1 MVPSLRAPRKCNAP
15 SSRGTASD
23 AIRTRAEEKGRAP
36 SLQEPNGR
44 PDRDLGAQLPVWRNG
59 IRRGLKILRPPKA
72 CGFESRLRHQAI
84 LLAFLLLSPALAHAE
99 VVSQFF
105 SVARSSTGAALPS
118 ATVGIYLAGT
128 STTAPIFSDP
138 AGTTPKSN
146 PFLTDAQGNFSFFSA
161 PGLYKVVVTK
171 VGTGTFTTDQVP
183 VGTQL
188 HAARHTSG
196 PDTIFLQSL
205 PGLLLPGQVTP
216 GSLTSTQLS
225 PTAGILESQ
234 TAFSFPSHSNANDP
248 SSGQKSALVGT
259 YGLPGSSNRFVT
271 TQDPRLSDARTTLSH
286 GATHGAAGSD
296 PVTIAPSQISASIV
310 GSTAATGL
318 ATTTHHAAHQL
329 GGGDQ
334 VDVTGLSGVLASPQT
349 VAAQANGSSVATR
362 SALDFVDGTNTTVT
376 LTDDPGSGR
385 VTVRVDSPQTQTVS
399 LLSGSTTVANPVAS
413 LSFDP
418 GQFSVTQS
426 PTGAGHVSVST
437 GGVAAGGDVSGFLA
451 SLTVSKLQGRTL
463 ASTAPSTGDRI
474 AWSGSQWAPTPN
486 PSFVVQQAGAN
497 VSTNPSS
504 LNFQSGFGV
513 STSGSQANVV
523 LDLSTQVINA
533 VKLQGIPV
541 LSTPPNDQQ
550 VLRYVLADAAWEP
563 STLTPNPSFR
573 TISAPGGSNPVAT
586 IVGDTLTLLATAPM
600 TLTGSSGAKSVTV
613 AVSDATTSTKGVVE
627 LAGDLAGTAASPS
640 VVSLRGTAVSPTGP
654 TIGQVLKYD
663 GSTWAPGTDNTGGGG
678 VNLVTAGNGVTVV
691 SNTTTLN
698 FATGL
703 DVTQS
708 PTGQGNIAINLGA
721 LANVSATQL
730 KGSPLCSSFSPTT
743 NQLLQYTG
751 TCWGPAMPAATG
763 VTSVSLT
770 TPGTLF
776 TVSGSPVTGSGTIT
790 LSAVSQTA
798 NTVFSGPTSGGAAAG
813 TFRALVAADLPVVA
827 LGSKTTGNY
836 VASLATGSGLTGGA
850 SGSAGA
856 PLTLSAVDAGASTK
870 GVVEL
875 NTDLGGTAASPTVV
889 GFQGRPVSST
899 APATGNT
906 WIWGG
911 TSWTP
916 GTPVTNLSSVT
927 GTLAAGNVAQNL
939 TITSAG
945 AVDAGAV
952 KSGTLANA
960 RLGTARTQFK
970 TFTILYPND
979 SAGNDVG
986 YVYFPYAATLTQVA
1000 ARVRGSSGA
1009 CDSNVKDNG
1018 STVLSSNLSATL
1030 AGAATTTISS
1040 PNVTAGDWVSFYVG
1054 GCTGSTTELSV
1065 TLVYSP
1071 N

>member
-1 MVPSLRAPRKCNAP
+1 VGLTRGAVLSL
-15 SSRGTASD
+15 
-23 AIRTRAEEKGRAP
+23 
-36 SLQEPNGR
+36 L
-44 PDRDLGAQLPVWRNG
+44 
-59 IRRGLKILRPPKA
+59 
-72 CGFESRLRHQAI
+72 
-84 LLAFLLLSPALAHAE
+84 FLLLLPVVARAE

-118 ATVGIYLAGT
+118 ATVGVYLAGT
-128 STTAPIFSDP
+128 STSAPIFSDP
-138 AGTTPKSN
+138 TGSTPKSN
-146 PFLTDAQGNFSFFSA
+146 PFLTDSLGNYNFFAS
-161 PGLYKVVVTK
+161 PGIYKVVVTK

-234 TAFSFPSHSNANDP
+234 LALPFPSHSNANDP

-271 TQDPRLSDARTTLSH
+271 TQDPRLSDARPALSH
-286 GATHGAAGSD
+286 GATHGVAGSD
-296 PVTIAPSQISASIV
+296 PVTIAPAQISSSIA
-310 GSTAATGL
+310 GSAAAAGL
-318 ATTTHHAAHQL
+318 ATTNHHATHQL

-334 VDVTGLSGVLASPQT
+334 VDVTGLSGVLASPQAVST
-349 VAAQANGSSVATR
+349 QVNGSSIATH
-362 SALDFVDGTNTTVT
+362 SILDFIDGTNTTVS
-376 LTDDPGSGR
+376 LVDDSGAGR
-385 VTVRVDSPQTQTVS
+385 VKIRIDSPQTQTVS

-426 PTGAGHVSVST
+426 PTGAGHVSVAP

-451 SLTVSKLQGRTL
+451 SLTVSKLQGRTV
-463 ASTAPSTGDRI
+463 ASTAPSTGDRL
-474 AWSGSQWAPTPN
+474 AWSGSQWAPTGN
-486 PSFVVQQAGAN
+486 PSFVVQQAGSN
-497 VSTNPSS
+497 VSTNPTS

-513 STSGSQANVV
+513 SAAGSQANVV
-523 LDLSTQVINA
+523 LDLSSQVIDA
-533 VKLQGIPV
+533 VKLQGVPI
-541 LSTPPNDQQ
+541 LSTPPTDQQ

-563 STLTPNPSFR
+563 STPLPQTPSFR
-573 TISAPGGSNPVAT
+573 TITTPAGTSPVAS
-586 IVGDTLTLLATAPM
+586 VAGDTLTLLATAPA

-613 AVSDATTSTKGVVE
+613 AVSDATTGAKGVVE

-640 VVSLRGTAVSPTGP
+640 VVALRGTPVSSTSP

-663 GSTWAPGTDNTGGGG
+663 GSQWGPGTDNTGGGG

-691 SNTTTLN
+691 SNTTTIN
-698 FATGL
+698 FGTGL
-703 DVTQS
+703 PVTQS
-708 PTGQGNIAINLGA
+708 PTGQGNVSIDLSA

-730 KGSPLCSSFSPTT
+730 RGSPLCSSFSPTT

-751 TCWGPAMPAATG
+751 TCWGPATPAATG
-763 VTSVSLT
+763 VTSVALT

-776 TVSGSPVTGSGTIT
+776 TVSGSPVTSSGTIALT
-790 LSAVSQTA
+790 AVSQTA
-798 NTVFSGPTSGGAAAG
+798 NTVFSGPTSGSPSAG
-813 TFRALVAADLPVVA
+813 TFRALVAADLPTIA
-827 LGSKTTGNY
+827 LGTKTTGNY
-836 VASLATGSGLTGGA
+836 VASLATGSGLAGGA
-850 SGSAGA
+850 TGSPGTT
-856 PLTLSAVDAGASTK
+856 LTLSAVDAGVSTK

-875 NTDLGGTAASPTVV
+875 NTDLGGTAAAPNVV
-889 GFQGRPVSST
+889 GLQGRPLSS
-899 APATGNT
+899 ALPATGNT

-911 TSWTP
+911 TTWAP
-916 GTPVTNLSSVT
+916 GTPTTNLSSVT

-970 TFTILYPND
+970 TFTIFYPND

-986 YVYFPYAATLTQVA
+986 YVYFPYAATITQVA

-1018 STVLSSNLSATL
+1018 FVTLSSNLSATL
-1030 AGAATTTISS
+1030 AGATTTTISS
-1040 PNVTAGDWVSFYVG
+1040 PNIAQGDWVSFYVG
-1054 GCTGSTTELSV
+1054 GCTGSTTELSI
-1065 TLVYSP
+1065 TLAYTV